1 MMAFGTLEP
10 LGELAALNGLGVTA
24 SPPPGTVLQLP
35 DAEPNRAVLRSFA
48 DYNTVVAVSVSEE
61 PEDDLYFEEDYID
74 EDYI

>member
-10 LGELAALNGLGVTA
+10 LGELAALNGLGVTS

-35 DAEPNRAVLRSFA
+35 DATTDKAVLRAFA
-48 DYNTVVAVSVSEE
+48 DYNTIVAVSVSEE
-61 PEDDLYFEEDYID
+61 PEDDLYYEEDYID